1 MAGNAEIS
9 QSNNNNNHKGV
20 VALGLGLGLGHD
32 LKGTWR
38 SVESFD
44 TASVTTSSS
53 QADLC
58 PKRSSYSWEK
68 KAEAE
73 AEPSDSDS
81 AQGRGWRKYAGLLLT
96 LSASLLF
103 SLGVRT

>member
-1 MAGNAEIS
+1 MS

-20 VALGLGLGLGHD
+20 EALGLGLGHD

-53 QADLC
+53 QANLC
-58 PKRSSYSWEK
+58 PKLSSYSWEK

-73 AEPSDSDS
+73 AEP
-81 AQGRGWRKYAGLLLT
+81 
-96 LSASLLF
+96 
-103 SLGVRT
+103 